1 MTKKELDTKDK
12 IIDATIKLI
21 REEMDVNKIT
31 VRGIAREAG
40 VTKSVINYHFDS
52 KDSLIH
58 LAVQSYIRTV
68 ISQGDE
74 KLKKIDLKPEDRLRM
89 RFKQAA
95 GFLTSNPGVSRVSIL
110 SDLKNADEKDN
121 SSQSMY
127 SIFTQ
132 LKDIYGDQ
140 KGAVDLKIKA
150 QQLLASLQEIFLRA
164 EVFKKQT
171 GIDYYNEKER
181 NSLIDNIIDNIL
193 Q

>member
-58 LAVQSYIRTV
+58 LAVQSYIGTV

-74 KLKKIDLKPEDRLRM
+74 KLIKIDLKPEERLRI

-95 GFLTSNPGVSRVSIL
+95 AFLASNPGVSRVSIL
-110 SDLKNADEKDN
+110 SDLKNANEKDN
-121 SSQSMY
+121 SSQSLH

-132 LKDIYGDQ
+132 LKDIYGGQ
-140 KGAVDLKIKA
+140 KDDVDLKIKA
-150 QQLLASLQEIFLRA
+150 QQMLASLQEVFLRA
-164 EVFKKQT
+164 DVFNEQT

-181 NSLIDNIIDNIL
+181 NSLVDIIIDNIL
-193 Q
+193 K

>member
-1 MTKKELDTKDK
+1 MTVKEPDTKDK
-12 IIDATIKLI
+12 IIDATIQLI

-40 VTKSVINYHFDS
+40 VTKSVVNYHFDS
-52 KDSLIH
+52 KDSLID
-58 LAVQSYIRTV
+58 LAVQSYIGTV

-74 KLKKIDLKPEDRLRM
+74 KLKKPDLKPEDRLRM

-95 GFLTSNPGVSRVSIL
+95 GFLASNPGVSRVSIL
-110 SDLKNADEKDN
+110 SDLKNAKEKDN
-121 SSQSMY
+121 SSQSLH

-132 LKDIYGDQ
+132 LKDIYGAQ
-140 KGAVDLKIKA
+140 KDDVDLKIKA

-164 EVFKKQT
+164 DVFKEQT

-181 NSLIDNIIDNIL
+181 NRLMDIIIDNIL
-193 Q
+193 K